1 MIKKEIIQLLC
12 VEPMSH
18 SALNK
23 ALPEDINHETGLE
36 RVIDHVASFKKPTA
50 ASGKGVYELK
60 DEFYS
65 EYDVFFYHYT
75 REDQS
80 KSEEVQRARL
90 KTANL
95 QQVVPPPRLPAL
107 RRNFRRLVGLLQC
120 DVMLY

>member
-1 MIKKEIIQLLC
+1 M
-12 VEPMSH
+12 
-18 SALNK
+18 
-23 ALPEDINHETGLE
+23 
-36 RVIDHVASFKKPTA
+36 
-50 ASGKGVYELK
+50 YELK

-95 QQVVPPPRLPAL
+95 QQGREAVLEK
-107 RRNFRRLVGLLQC
+107 
-120 DVMLY
+120 D